1 MSKQP
6 TSFDK
11 HLKEE
16 LKDPGFRQEWERLE
30 PEFEVIRSLI
40 KLRQTTGLSQRA
52 LAKKMGA
59 SQAEIARLETGH
71 NATIKTLQRIAD
83 ATNKKLKIQFV

>member
-1 MSKQP
+1 MNKQP
-6 TSFDK
+6 VSFDK

-16 LKDPGFRQEWERLE
+16 LNNPSFRQEWERLE

-59 SQAEIARLETGH
+59 SQAEIGRLETGH